1 MKKIIVDGKSRNKTH
16 TFKCPNKNCG
26 CVFKADMNDYWY
38 LDSSN
43 KECNTV
49 TNTVASQC
57 PSCCDVVI
65 KDITRCDKRSI
76 VKKKPKFTS
85 KSIIDTLSFIGL
97 LLNSTIMLACIYYLP
112 SSSNS
117 SNFNVDYAMCCLGL
131 TILCLYN
138 VIGFGILCIM
148 AIDNSFEEDNK

>member
-1 MKKIIVDGKSRNKTH
+1 MKKIIVDGKSRNKSY

-26 CVFKADMNDYWY
+26 CIFKADMHDYWY
-38 LDSSN
+38 LDGSN
-43 KECNTV
+43 KESNTV

-76 VKKKPKFTS
+76 LKKKPKFTS

-97 LLNSTIMLACIYYLP
+97 LLNSTTMPACIYYLP

-117 SNFNVDYAMCCLGL
+117 SNFNVDYVMCCLGL

>member
-1 MKKIIVDGKSRNKTH
+1 MKKIIVDGKSRNKTY

-38 LDSSN
+38 LDGSN
-43 KECNTV
+43 KETSTV

-97 LLNSTIMLACIYYLP
+97 LLNATTMPACIYYLP

-148 AIDNSFEEDNK
+148 AIDNS